1 MEHNLT
7 IRVSKKPKAGGIV
20 SIRNFTVRERILRFL
35 FGSKQRLTIIV
46 PGDTVN
52 EMAIHNIEKGGTV

>member
-7 IRVSKKPKAGGIV
+7 IRVSKKPKANDIV
-20 SIRNFTVRERILRFL
+20 SVRNFTVRERILRFL

-46 PGDTVN
+46 PSDTIN
-52 EMAIHNIEKGGTV
+52 EMAIQNVEKGGTI

>member
-7 IRVSKKPKAGGIV
+7 IRVSKKPKANGIV
-20 SIRNFTVRERILRFL
+20 SIRNFTVRERILRLL

-46 PGDTVN
+46 PSDTIN
-52 EMAIHNIEKGGTV
+52 EMAIQNVEKGGTV